1 MITRPPPV
9 DPNPIEKIVKDHPSL
24 AVDYLQLFTPT
35 DRKGRYQH
43 YDTLRFRIPRHLDH
57 GLAWSV
63 VKSARRLQLTDLVKL
78 GVPMTMC
85 RLLNTTT
92 IQKAASASDRYA
104 STAALEWMSQQID
117 EQEHISYLLNDLI
130 EDEAISSSQLEGA
143 ATTTKVAKDLLKRQR
158 APRTL
163 DEKMIVGNFKM
174 MQAAWRFKDRPLS
187 AGLIAELHCIGVEN
201 IDDSH
206 YQPGVFRSASDDIV
220 VEDGDG
226 NVVHT
231 PPPGIGLEKRLQTLA
246 DWLNTDHTDAESEA
260 YLHPLI
266 KAITL
271 HFAIGYE
278 HPFHDGNG
286 RVARSLFYWYLFKHD
301 FAAFRYIA
309 ISTLLKSAPVQYG
322 KSYLYTETDEMDLTY
337 FIDYQCTVINR
348 AIGTFKATYE
358 KTLLGM
364 QAFKAFLYQSGLY
377 TELNDKQKTVLQVA
391 QRNKGEEFTAT
402 TVKDNL
408 GCSYNT
414 ASAVLHGLVE
424 HQLFNKRKDGREWVY
439 FMIPAQKLIKGW
451 SI

>member
-1 MITRPPPV
+1 MIKRPPPV
-9 DPNPIEKIVKDHPSL
+9 ESDPIKKIVKDHPSL
-24 AVDYLQLFTPT
+24 AVDYLQLFTPV
-35 DRKGRYQH
+35 DSKGRYQH
-43 YDTLRFRIPRHLDH
+43 YDTLRFRLAKSLDH

-63 VKSARRLQLTDLVKL
+63 VKSARHLQLVDIVKL
-78 GVPMTMC
+78 GMPATMC
-85 RLLNTTT
+85 RLLPTTT
-92 IQKAASASDRYA
+92 IQKAISTTDRHT
-104 STAALEWMSQQID
+104 TAAVLEWMSQQID
-117 EQEHISYLLNDLI
+117 EQEHFTYLLNDLI

-163 DEKMIVGNFKM
+163 DEKMIVGNFKL

-187 AGLIAELHCIGVEN
+187 ADLIAQLHYIGVES

-206 YQPGVFRSASDDIV
+206 YRPGVLRSPSDDIV

-231 PPPGIGLEKRLQTLA
+231 PPAGKGLEERLEALA
-246 DWLNTDHTDAESEA
+246 DWLNADHSDAESEA
-260 YLHPLI
+260 YIHPLI

-286 RVARSLFYWYLFKHD
+286 RVARSLFYWYLFKND
-301 FAAFRYIA
+301 YAAFRFIA
-309 ISTLLKSAPVQYG
+309 ISTLLKSAPIQYG

-337 FIDYQCTVINR
+337 FVDYQCAVINR
-348 AIGTFKATYE
+348 AIGTFRATYE
-358 KTLLGM
+358 KTLQGM

-377 TELNDKQKTVLQVA
+377 TRLNDKQKTVLQVA
-391 QRNKGEEFTAT
+391 QRNRGEEFTAT

-414 ASAVLHGLVE
+414 ASAVLNGLVE

-451 SI
+451 DL